1 MPLLVTVA
9 LRRICPLARPGGRDI
24 KMDRKVTMGNF
35 SRRNMLAAGAVAGAA
50 TVATN
55 AFAATFGNPDDPAQG
70 LVNTRTNPAAAAD
83 PGPRNPALADQFPS
97 GFTPPATDIGDLPL

>member
-24 KMDRKVTMGNF
+24 MGNF